1 MKFVYVIGL
10 STAFIGACSAPAR
23 QASAPDRAANQAEE
37 QKRVALDE
45 AREARI
51 RAEREQREAEDAR
64 RDERGAE
71 RNAQWA
77 SQRAALAE
85 AQAAHEAQM
94 QQPARVGRVGTAERQ
109 SDIPGGV
116 SAATTVLFAPNS
128 ADLSVD
134 AKGTLDQIA
143 KDLRGESPA
152 HRLTIDGYT
161 DDVGAESSN
170 VRLAQ
175 ERAIEVAR
183 YLEGKGVAPGRIAT
197 RGMGSV
203 HPARKDATDQSH
215 ALNRRVEIRV
225 QVVENPNQPR

>member
-1 MKFVYVIGL
+1 MKFAHIIGL
-10 STAFIGACSAPAR
+10 STAFIGACSAPSR

-37 QKRVALDE
+37 QKRIALDE
-45 AREARI
+45 AREART
-51 RAEREQREAEDAR
+51 RAEREQREAEEAR
-64 RDERGAE
+64 RAERGAE

-85 AQAAHEAQM
+85 AQAAHETQL
-94 QQPARVGRVGTAERQ
+94 QQPARVGTAERQ
-109 SDIPGGV
+109 GDAPAAV
-116 SAATTVLFAPNS
+116 FAATTVLFAPNS

-143 KDLRGESPA
+143 KDLRAESPA
-152 HRLTIDGYT
+152 RRVTLDGYT

-203 HPARKDATDQSH
+203 HPARKDATDQGH

-225 QVVENPNQPR
+225 QVVESPIQRR